1 MKTSFTR
8 THISTATVKTYFS
21 SGNFYL
27 FIFFFINHR
36 EKAVID
42 ENTV

>member
-27 FIFFFINHR
+27 FIFFINYR

>member
-27 FIFFFINHR
+27 FIFFINHR

>member
-21 SGNFYL
+21 SGNFY
-27 FIFFFINHR
+27 FFFFINHR